1 MSALRHARSAA
12 SKWLPDSARAYV
24 RHVLDVVNTEY
35 HYRFQ
40 RAEIRAHLES
50 LRRIP
55 RGLHVEGTNICNAAC
70 VFCAYPQMERRKQ
83 TMSMED
89 FARIVEEYVA
99 MGGKH
104 VSLTPIVG
112 DPFVDKH
119 LFERLD
125 LLMADKRVSGISF
138 YTNAILMTREKSERL
153 MRYASKL
160 HVHVSWGGFD
170 AHTWNEI
177 MGVNK
182 FEPARDA
189 VLAFLDVKRAT
200 GTQIPF
206 TLALRCPDSNCTGP
220 LWETLQAARKAGLVE
235 IAGMPDYDS
244 WAGKVK
250 PEELEKVGLRPRT
263 MPFKLGACELLFTKP
278 VVLAN
283 GDVNACACRDVEAE
297 LIVGNI
303 KEQSLRDIWA
313 GPKIDAII
321 DAHERGEYPDVCKRC
336 TYFVSVYNS
345 RRSRTF
351 DADGKLAG
359 NWAED

>member
-1 MSALRHARSAA
+1 M
-12 SKWLPDSARAYV
+12 
-24 RHVLDVVNTEY
+24 RHVMDVVDTEY
-35 HYRFQ
+35 HYRFE
-40 RAEIRAHLES
+40 RAEIRRHLES

-70 VFCAYPQMERRKQ
+70 VFCAYPQMERKKQ
-83 TMSMED
+83 TMSMDE
-89 FARIVEEYVA
+89 FRRIVNEYLA
-99 MGGKH
+99 MGGRH

-119 LFERLD
+119 VFERLD
-125 LLMADKRVSGISF
+125 LLMSLDLVSGISF
-138 YTNAILMTREKSERL
+138 YTNAILMTPEKSARL
-153 MRYASKL
+153 MSMVSKL

-170 AHTWNEI
+170 AKTWNTI
-177 MGVNK
+177 MGVDK
-182 FEPARDA
+182 FESARDN
-189 VLAFLDVKRAT
+189 VLAFIDIKRRT
-200 GTQIPF
+200 KSKIPF
-206 TLALRCPDSNCTGP
+206 TLALRCPDSNCAGP
-220 LWETLQAARKAGLVE
+220 LWETLDSARKEGLVE
-235 IAGMPDYDS
+235 IARMPDYDS
-244 WAGKVK
+244 WAGKIA
-250 PEELEKVGLRPRT
+250 PEELRKVGLLPRT

-297 LIVGNI
+297 LIVGNV
-303 KEQSLRDIWA
+303 RDEPLEKIWA

-321 DAHERGEYPDVCKRC
+321 ASHERGEYPDVCKRC

-351 DADGKLAG
+351 DSSGKLAG

>member
-1 MSALRHARSAA
+1 M
-12 SKWLPDSARAYV
+12 
-24 RHVLDVVNTEY
+24 RHVMDVVDSEY
-35 HYRFQ
+35 HYRFR

-55 RGLHVEGTNICNAAC
+55 RGLHVEGTNICNAEC
-70 VFCAYPQMERRKQ
+70 VFCAYPQMERKKQ
-83 TMSMED
+83 TMSMDD
-89 FARIVEEYVA
+89 FKRVVSEYLG
-99 MGGKH
+99 MGGRH

-119 LFERLD
+119 IFERLD
-125 LLMADKRVSGISF
+125 LLMA
-138 YTNAILMTREKSERL
+138 EPRL
-153 MRYASKL
+153 MDYASKL

-170 AHTWNEI
+170 AETWNTI
-177 MGVNK
+177 MGVSK
-182 FEPARDA
+182 FEAARDA
-189 VLAFLDVKRAT
+189 VLGFLEEKRAARSK
-200 GTQIPF
+200 IPF
-206 TLALRCPDSNCTGP
+206 TLALRCPDAAKKGP
-220 LWETLQAARKAGLVE
+220 LWETLRAARDRGEVE

-250 PEELEKVGLRPRT
+250 DSDLEKVGLRPRK

-297 LIVGNI
+297 LIVGNV
-303 KEQSLRDIWA
+303 KEEPLAKIWA
-313 GPKIDAII
+313 GKKIDDII
-321 DAHERGEYPDVCKRC
+321 EAHERGEYPDVCKRC

-351 DADGKLAG
+351 DDGGKLAG

>member
-1 MSALRHARSAA
+1 
-12 SKWLPDSARAYV
+12 
-24 RHVLDVVNTEY
+24 
-35 HYRFQ
+35 
-40 RAEIRAHLES
+40 
-50 LRRIP
+50 
-55 RGLHVEGTNICNAAC
+55 
-70 VFCAYPQMERRKQ
+70 
-83 TMSMED
+83 
-89 FARIVEEYVA
+89 
-99 MGGKH
+99 
-104 VSLTPIVG
+104 
-112 DPFVDKH
+112 
-119 LFERLD
+119 
-125 LLMADKRVSGISF
+125 
-138 YTNAILMTREKSERL
+138 
-153 MRYASKL
+153 
-160 HVHVSWGGFD
+160 
-170 AHTWNEI
+170 
-177 MGVNK
+177 MGVDK

-189 VLAFLDVKRAT
+189 VIAFLDVKRAT
-200 GTQIPF
+200 GSKIPF
-206 TLALRCPDSNCTGP
+206 TLALRCPDSSCTGT
-220 LWETLQAARKAGLVE
+220 LWETLDAARKEGLVE

-297 LIVGNI
+297 LIVGNV
-303 KEQSLRDIWA
+303 KEQSLREIWA

-351 DADGKLAG
+351 DGDGKLAG